1 MTAGELKAIL
11 DRVSSNAEIL
21 IGESESAITDDF
33 LSITGAYRHI
43 DYTNH
48 RNAVILIEQTEIE
61 GVSL

>member
-11 DRVSSNAEIL
+11 DRVPPKAEVL

-33 LSITGAYRHI
+33 LPVTGAYRHI
-43 DYTNH
+43 DYNNF
-48 RNAVILIEQTEIE
+48 RDSIVLIEKTEIE

>member
-1 MTAGELKAIL
+1 MTVGELKDIL
-11 DRVSSNAEIL
+11 DRVPPKTEIL

-33 LSITGAYRHI
+33 LSVTGVYRHI

-61 GVSL
+61 GVNL